1 MGLCFSK
8 KKKTP
13 PGKVAA
19 AATVADDKVAAK
31 KTAKS
36 AGAKAATPDK
46 NAVKAKAAV
55 ATPAG
60 EEKKKK
66 LAPQAPPA
74 PAPARTSS
82 CTKDEVDA
90 ILIQCGRLSRS
101 SSGTGRTP
109 SRETGGEG
117 SHHRR
122 RRLGS
127 KRSYDFDQ
135 ERMAAAGG
143 DEEGDW
149 ESRPVSRPSP
159 HRGSPQRKRSGSRE
173 RSGGGSGSRRASRS
187 PGRRGEGGVTSGGGE
202 RARQQQPGKMVS
214 VPAREKLRAP
224 SPAAASGIRCAP
236 PRSSSPARM
245 AVAANENACGVVPA
259 AGPTP
264 ALSRSSSRKAEQ
276 SPYRR
281 NPMAE
286 IDENTLRS
294 NNGKPHKVGN
304 GQIKFKSV
312 CHFLQLPTV
321 RSTDPTGIDDYR
333 NLLRT
338 ASPPRTRKQPA
349 VLRRRSRR
357 LQRKL
362 PCQTR
367 ERTRQGRTFR
377 AA

>member
-8 KKKTP
+8 KKSTP

-19 AATVADDKVAAK
+19 ADDKVAVK
-31 KTAKS
+31 MTAKS
-36 AGAKAATPDK
+36 AAAKAATPDK

-55 ATPAG
+55 ATPAA

-66 LAPQAPPA
+66 LAPQEEAPKHLPVVVI
-74 PAPARTSS
+74 PSAPARTSS

-101 SSGTGRTP
+101 SSSGTGRTP

-122 RRLGS
+122 RRSGS

-135 ERMAAAGG
+135 ERKAAADG

-149 ESRPVSRPSP
+149 EIRPVSRP
-159 HRGSPQRKRSGSRE
+159 SPQRKRSGSQE

-187 PGRRGEGGVTSGGGE
+187 PGRRGEGGVD
-202 RARQQQPGKMVS
+202 RARQQQQPGKMVS
-214 VPAREKLRAP
+214 VPAREKGRAP
-224 SPAAASGIRCAP
+224 S

-245 AVAANENACGVVPA
+245 AVAANENACGVAPA
-259 AGPTP
+259 A

-286 IDENTLRS
+286 IDENTLRN
-294 NNGKPHKVGN
+294 NNGKPHKVTV
-304 GQIKFKSV
+304 KSTSTLYV
-312 CHFLQLPTV
+312 TSCNSLPT
-321 RSTDPTGIDDYR
+321 D
-333 NLLRT
+333 
-338 ASPPRTRKQPA
+338 
-349 VLRRRSRR
+349 R
-357 LQRKL
+357 LIQL
-362 PCQTR
+362 
-367 ERTRQGRTFR
+367 ELM
-377 AA
+377 AAEIC